1 MMGRV
6 FQRLNARTF
15 RVLGPAAL
23 VALAALLP
31 GKPAWAQG

>member
-6 FQRLNARTF
+6 FQRLNARAL
-15 RVLGPAAL
+15 RVLGPAVL

-31 GKPAWAQG
+31 GKPVWAQG